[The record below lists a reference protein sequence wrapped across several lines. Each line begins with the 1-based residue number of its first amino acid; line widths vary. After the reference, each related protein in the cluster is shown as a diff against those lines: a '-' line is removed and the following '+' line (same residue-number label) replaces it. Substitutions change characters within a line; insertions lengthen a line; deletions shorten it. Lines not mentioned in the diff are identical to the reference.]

1 MTTELGVFPSDWRV
15 DRFDS
20 LFDVQQGKQVS
31 KKNRIG
37 GNQRPFL
44 RTKNVFWNRLESNDL
59 DEMHFSEADE
69 IRLAL
74 KRNDLLICEGGDIG
88 RTAMWRGTIPNCYYQ
103 NHLHRARIRTPETAD
118 AQFVLFWLWYAF
130 EFGNLYFGR
139 GNVTTIPNF
148 SQCELPL
155 AIPPLVEQRK
165 IAGVLGLV
173 QRAMKQQERLIAL
186 TTELKRTLLHQLFT
200 HGLRGEPQKQTEI
213 GPVPQSWEVKHLE
226 VVATIIMGQ
235 SPDGDSY
242 NADGH
247 GVPLING
254 PVEFGPGALS
264 KTLEVKFTT
273 EPTKLC
279 EVDDLI
285 LCVRGSTT
293 GRTNVANGR
302 ACIGRGVA
310 AVRAQE
316 CQEYLSQF
324 MVSIR
329 DRIYSMGTGTTFPNI
344 SGSQIRE
351 ILVPVPP
358 SDVQTEIGGILATVD
373 RKQGLLEHKHAAL
386 TALFRT
392 LLHQLMTGQ
401 IRVNGLDEDS
411 LTGE

>member
-1 MTTELGVFPSDWRV
+1 
-15 DRFDS
+15 
-20 LFDVQQGKQVS
+20 
-31 KKNRIG
+31 
-37 GNQRPFL
+37 
-44 RTKNVFWNRLESNDL
+44 
-59 DEMHFSEADE
+59 
-69 IRLAL
+69 
-74 KRNDLLICEGGDIG
+74 
-88 RTAMWRGTIPNCYYQ
+88 MWRGGVADCYYQ
-103 NHLHRARIRTPETAD
+103 NHLHRARLKSVDTAD

-130 EFGNLYFGR
+130 EYGKVYFGR
-139 GNVTTIPNF
+139 GNVTTIPNL
-148 SQCELPL
+148 SRGKLCELPI
-155 AIPPLVEQRK
+155 AVPPYDEQQK
-165 IAGVLGLV
+165 IAVVLSLV
-173 QRAMKQQERLIAL
+173 QRAIEQQERLIAL
-186 TTELKRTLLHQLFT
+186 TTELKRALMHRLFT
-200 HGLRGEPQKQTEI
+200 QGLRDEPQKQTEI

-226 VVATIIMGQ
+226 EVATIIMGQ
-235 SPDGDSY
+235 SPNGDSY
-242 NADGH
+242 NTDGH
-247 GVPLING
+247 GVPLVNG
-254 PVEFGPGALS
+254 PVEFGPRALS
-264 KTLEVKFTT
+264 RTLEVKFTT

-310 AVRAQE
+310 AVRAQR

-358 SDVQTEIGGILATVD
+358 SHVQTEIGGILATVD
-373 RKQGLLEHKHAAL
+373 RKQGLLERKQAAL
-386 TALFRT
+386 SALFRT

-401 IRVNGLDEDS
+401 TRVNNLNVDD